1 MTARSAD
8 NRSTTAGRTGV
19 RRADTGP
26 ADDRALID
34 RGDGRLR
41 FVIVDCAIYRDGQ
54 RAEGAGDF
62 SAALDTARADSGAFV
77 WIGLHE
83 PTEDE
88 FDRVSQEFKLHPL
101 AVEDALKA
109 HQRPKLE
116 VYDDSLFMVLK
127 PVTYEPKSDEVSSG
141 ELMIFLGD
149 SFVVT
154 VRHGEGAPL
163 DEVRDRLERNP
174 DLLRHGPT
182 TVLHSITDA
191 TVDHYLDVAT
201 ELQTDLEELETEVF
215 SPTDGGSRDIASR
228 IYTFKRQI
236 LEFRRATGPLAPPLS
251 RLSGNGQFAPAVPF
265 VDDSAQPFFRD
276 VSDHLTRVNE
286 SVEGLDRLV
295 SDILSA
301 HLAQMSVRQN
311 DDMRKI
317 SAWAAMAA
325 VPTMIAGIYGMNFEH
340 MPELRWTWSYP
351 AAVAVMVV
359 LEVLLHRLFK
369 RRGWL

>member
-1 MTARSAD
+1 M
-8 NRSTTAGRTGV
+8 
-19 RRADTGP
+19 
-26 ADDRALID
+26 
-34 RGDGRLR
+34 
-41 FVIVDCAIYRDGQ
+41 IVDCAIYRDG
-54 RAEGAGDF
+54 RRTEGPQDF
-62 SAALDTARADSGAFV
+62 SEALDDARAAGGFV

-83 PTEDE
+83 PSEKE
-88 FDRVSQEFKLHPL
+88 FAHVTQEFALHPL

-116 VYDDSLFMVLK
+116 VYDDSLFLVLK
-127 PVTYEPKSDEVSSG
+127 PVVYEPESDTVSSG
-141 ELMIFLGD
+141 EVMVFLGD
-149 SFVVT
+149 SFVLT

-163 DEVRDRLERNP
+163 AAVRQRLEHEP
-174 DLLRHGPT
+174 QLLVKGPT
-182 TVLHSITDA
+182 AVVYAIADA

-215 SPTDGGSRDIASR
+215 SPDGGGSRNTASR

-236 LEFRRATGPLAPPLS
+236 LEFRRATVPLTLPVS
-251 RLSGNGQFAPAVPF
+251 RLAATGGFGADLPF
-265 VDDSAQPFFRD
+265 VNDKARPFFRD
-276 VSDHLTRVNE
+276 VSDHLARVNE

-325 VPTMIAGIYGMNFEH
+325 IPTMIAGIYGMNFEH
-340 MPELRWTWSYP
+340 MPELHWTWSYP
-351 AAVAVMVV
+351 AVIVIMAA
-359 LEVLLHRLFK
+359 LEVGLYRTFK

>member
-1 MTARSAD
+1 
-8 NRSTTAGRTGV
+8 
-19 RRADTGP
+19 
-26 ADDRALID
+26 
-34 RGDGRLR
+34 
-41 FVIVDCAIYRDGQ
+41 VIVDCAIYR
-54 RAEGAGDF
+54 EGRRTQGPDDL
-62 SAALDTARADSGAFV
+62 SDALDEARARDDTFL

-83 PTEDE
+83 PTAKE
-88 FDRVSQEFKLHPL
+88 FDHVTREFGLHPL

-116 VYDDSLFMVLK
+116 VYDDSVFMVLK
-127 PVTYEPKSDEVSSG
+127 PVLYEPDSDAVSSG

-149 SFVVT
+149 SFIVT

-163 DEVRDRLERNP
+163 KEVRQRLEQDP
-174 DLLRHGPT
+174 EMLGHGPT
-182 TVLHSITDA
+182 TVLYAIADA

-215 SPTDGGSRDIASR
+215 SPAEGGSRHTASR

-236 LEFRRATGPLAPPLS
+236 LEFRRATGPLAVPMT
-251 RLSGNGQFAPAVPF
+251 RLAGTGAFNAGLPF
-265 VDDSAQPFFRD
+265 VATETQPFFRD

-325 VPTMIAGIYGMNFEH
+325 IPTMIAGIYGMNFEH
-340 MPELRWTWSYP
+340 MPELHWVWSYP
-351 AAVAVMVV
+351 AVILLMAV
-359 LEVLLHRLFK
+359 LEVGLYRMFK
-369 RRGWL
+369 ERGWL